1 MKGKLSSLNQKL
13 RQKNEV
19 TGFTIIEVVL
29 VLAIAGLIFLVVF
42 LAVPQL
48 QRSQRDSQRTSD
60 LGRFMTSL
68 ETYASNNNGRY
79 PDSQSET
86 DSFVQN
92 YLLSG
97 SSEFADPSTGPDPA
111 NDGTDDEGLG
121 YDIVFTSGTGSDVE
135 NNDSIPE
142 DGATI
147 HYRDNAQCSD
157 TEGSFDEAAARQV
170 AAMVELENGVAFCQ
184 DNN

>member
-1 MKGKLSSLNQKL
+1 MKSKLSRFKNKL
-13 RQKNEV
+13 QERNDV

-79 PDSQSET
+79 PEDDVET
-86 DSFVQN
+86 ETFMEN
-92 YLLSG
+92 YLVSG
-97 SSEFADPSTGPDPA
+97 GSEFADPSTGPDPA
-111 NDGTDDEGLG
+111 NDGTSSEGIG
-121 YDIVFTSGTGSDVE
+121 YDVQHGIGNLTIGA
-135 NNDSIPE
+135 NDNIAE

-147 HYRDNAQCSD
+147 YYHSSAQCAEN
-157 TEGSFDEAAARQV
+157 EGEMVDAAARQV

>member
-1 MKGKLSSLNQKL
+1 MLHNL
-13 RQKNEV
+13 KNRLTDRNEQ
-19 TGFTIIEVVL
+19 GFTIIEVVL

-79 PDSQSET
+79 PEDQT
-86 DSFVQN
+86 DTDTFIEN
-92 YLLSG
+92 YLLTG
-97 SSEFADPSTGPDPA
+97 ESEFADPSVGPDSTLV
-111 NDGTDDEGLG
+111 GTDSEGLG
-121 YDIVFTSGTGSDVE
+121 YTVTYGSGALTVGA
-135 NNDSIPE
+135 NDAIPT
-142 DGATI
+142 DGAEI
-147 HYRDNAQCSD
+147 YYHDSAQCSNN
-157 TEGSFDEAAARQV
+157 EGELVAAGGRQI